1 MDEREFPIDYSDE
14 VVDIFKKM
22 SFTDGEN
29 LNIYGSMSFRS
40 ILFPLDYDGY
50 EIVENNER
58 TKENYINFI
67 VKKFKDNIKKLEETN
82 STYIS
87 KIKCGEIK
95 EWRILDDN
103 IEIKNNKLI
112 NYNNIESK
120 KKLENLY
127 NKKIIS
133 KNDYYTIDKRLKK
146 DISIKEYF
154 ELVDVLDYHIVRW
167 SPSDI
172 LRGYTMLLDCEKYYL
187 KEAINSGM
195 TKIDIIKWID
205 NKFIEFSC
213 IYQFN
218 YNNKPLNKIV
228 YNIDYSLKQDILYY
242 LVNKKYF
249 KMAKRLYS
257 YSNFKNDEIMMDKL
271 MILFNSNIGIL
282 YQIYGNIE
290 TLKLLFNKTEKIP
303 YIRIKNEI
311 TEIKNRFYNIT
322 KNENTKEYKK
332 IINMFNNLD
341 KSDILNEL
349 KNLNDEIIKILN
361 TKTLKYLEKT
371 KLYPLDKKYI
381 L

>member
-1 MDEREFPIDYSDE
+1 MEEREFPIDYSDE

-22 SFTDGEN
+22 SFTDGKN

-58 TKENYINFI
+58 TKENYLNFI

-127 NKKIIS
+127 NKKLIS

-154 ELVDVLDYHIVRW
+154 ELVDILDYHIVRW

-172 LRGYTMLLDCEKYYL
+172 LRGYTVLLDCEKYYL

-205 NKFIEFSC
+205 NKFTEFSC

-249 KMAKRLYS
+249 KMTKRLYS
-257 YSNFKNDEIMMDKL
+257 YSKFKNDEVMMDKL

-290 TLKLLFNKTEKIP
+290 TLKLLFNNTEKIP

-311 TEIKNRFYNIT
+311 NEIKDRFYNIT
-322 KNENTKEYKK
+322 KNEKTKEYKK

-341 KSDILNEL
+341 KTDILNEL

-371 KLYPLDKKYI
+371 KLYPLSKKYI

>member
-1 MDEREFPIDYSDE
+1 MEEREFPIDYSDE

-22 SFTDGEN
+22 SFTDGKN

-58 TKENYINFI
+58 TKENYLNFI

-127 NKKIIS
+127 NKKLIS

-154 ELVDVLDYHIVRW
+154 ELVDILDYHIVRW

-172 LRGYTMLLDCEKYYL
+172 LRGYTVLLDCEKYYL

-205 NKFIEFSC
+205 NKFTEFSC

-249 KMAKRLYS
+249 KMTKRLYS
-257 YSNFKNDEIMMDKL
+257 YSKFKNDESIMDKL

-290 TLKLLFNKTEKIP
+290 TLKLLFNNTEKIP

-311 TEIKNRFYNIT
+311 NEIKDRFYNIT
-322 KNENTKEYKK
+322 KNEKTKEYKK

-341 KSDILNEL
+341 KTDILNEL

-371 KLYPLDKKYI
+371 KLYPLSKKYI

>member
-1 MDEREFPIDYSDE
+1 MEDREFPIDYSDE

-40 ILFPLDYDGY
+40 VLFPLDYDGY

-58 TKENYINFI
+58 SKENYLNFI
-67 VKKFKDNIKKLEETN
+67 VKKFKDIIKKIEDTN

-87 KIKCGEIK
+87 KIKCGEIE
-95 EWRILDDN
+95 EWKILDDN
-103 IEIKNNKLI
+103 IEIKNNKII

-133 KNDYYTIDKRLKK
+133 KNDYYSIDKQLKK
-146 DISIKEYF
+146 NISIKEYF
-154 ELVDVLDYHIVRW
+154 YLLDVLDYHIVRW

-172 LRGYTMLLDCEKYYL
+172 LRGYTVLIDCEKYFL
-187 KEAINSGM
+187 KEAINKGM

-205 NKFIEFSC
+205 NKFLEFSC

-218 YNNKPLNKIV
+218 YNGRPLNKIV
-228 YNIDYSLKQDILYY
+228 YNIDYSLKEDILYY
-242 LVNKKYF
+242 LINKKYF
-249 KMAKRLYS
+249 KMAKRLYA
-257 YSNFKNDEIMMDKL
+257 YSKFKNDEITMDKL
-271 MILFNSNIGIL
+271 IKLFNSNLGVL

-290 TLKLLFNKTEKIP
+290 TLKIIFKKVKNIPQKKIE
-303 YIRIKNEI
+303 NEI
-311 TEIKNRFYNIT
+311 VEIKNRFYQILKDE
-322 KNENTKEYKK
+322 KNKEYKK
-332 IINMFNNLD
+332 IINIFNNLD
-341 KSDILNEL
+341 KTNIQYEL
-349 KNLNDEIIKILN
+349 ENLNKEIIKLLN
-361 TKTLKYLEKT
+361 IKTLKFLEKL
-371 KLYPLDKKYI
+371 KLYPIPKKTE

>member
-1 MDEREFPIDYSDE
+1 MEEREFPIDYSDE
-14 VVDIFKKM
+14 VIDIFKKM
-22 SFTDGEN
+22 SFTDGKN

-58 TKENYINFI
+58 TKENYLNFI
-67 VKKFKDNIKKLEETN
+67 VKKFKENIKKIEDTN

-95 EWRILDDN
+95 EWIILDDN

-127 NKKIIS
+127 NKNIIS
-133 KNDYYTIDKRLKK
+133 KNDYNIIDRKLKK
-146 DISIKEYF
+146 NISTKEYF
-154 ELVDVLDYHIVRW
+154 ELVDILDYHIVRW

-172 LRGYTMLLDCEKYYL
+172 LRGYTVLLDGEKYFL
-187 KEAINSGM
+187 KEAINNGM

-205 NKFIEFSC
+205 NRFIEFSC

-218 YNNKPLNKIV
+218 YNNKPLNKV
-228 YNIDYSLKQDILYY
+228 VSNIDYSIKEDILYY
-242 LVNKKYF
+242 LTNKNYF
-249 KMAKRLYS
+249 KMSKRLYS
-257 YSNFKNDEIMMDKL
+257 YSKFKNDEIVMDKL
-271 MILFNSNIGIL
+271 MKMFNSNLGIL

-290 TLKLLFNKTEKIP
+290 TLKVIFEKVKNIP
-303 YIRIKNEI
+303 YKRIENE
-311 TEIKNRFYNIT
+311 TNEIKNRFYNIT

-341 KSDILNEL
+341 KTNILNEL
-349 KNLNDEIIKILN
+349 INLNDEIIKILN
-361 TKTLKYLEKT
+361 NKTLKYLEKI
-371 KLYPLDKKYI
+371 KLYPLPKKYI

>member
-1 MDEREFPIDYSDE
+1 MEDREFPIDYSDE

-40 ILFPLDYDGY
+40 VLFPLDYDGY

-58 TKENYINFI
+58 SKENYLNFI
-67 VKKFKDNIKKLEETN
+67 VKKFKDIIKKIEDPN

-87 KIKCGEIK
+87 KIKCGEIE
-95 EWRILDDN
+95 EWKILDDN
-103 IEIKNNKLI
+103 IEIKNNKII

-133 KNDYYTIDKRLKK
+133 KNDYYSIDKQLKK
-146 DISIKEYF
+146 NISIKEYF
-154 ELVDVLDYHIVRW
+154 YLLDVLDYHIVRW

-172 LRGYTMLLDCEKYYL
+172 LRGYTVLIDCEKYFL
-187 KEAINSGM
+187 KEAINKGM

-205 NKFIEFSC
+205 NKFLEFSC

-218 YNNKPLNKIV
+218 YNGRPLNKIV
-228 YNIDYSLKQDILYY
+228 YNIDYSLKEDILYY
-242 LVNKKYF
+242 LINKKYF
-249 KMAKRLYS
+249 KMAKRLYA
-257 YSNFKNDEIMMDKL
+257 YSKFKNDEITMDKL
-271 MILFNSNIGIL
+271 IKLFNSNLGVL

-290 TLKLLFNKTEKIP
+290 TLKIIFKKVKNIPQKKIE
-303 YIRIKNEI
+303 NEI
-311 TEIKNRFYNIT
+311 VEIKNRFYQILKDE
-322 KNENTKEYKK
+322 KNKEYKK
-332 IINMFNNLD
+332 IINIFNNLD
-341 KSDILNEL
+341 KTNIQYEL
-349 KNLNDEIIKILN
+349 ENLNKEIIKLLN
-361 TKTLKYLEKT
+361 IKTLKFLEKL
-371 KLYPLDKKYI
+371 KLYPIPKKTE